1 MQINSG
7 WNLAVSGEQLM
18 PFGATEGSVAA
29 DQARIAVDL
38 EVPVTWFPIDQDGDR
53 HRWMFVRLCSVLAQR
68 PVSVN
73 MSPVMFGVHHMP
85 RNARPGGIVIS
96 YHSVGDEPNVWR
108 IKETPIAGWYSFDA
122 NGFSGWSSLARF
134 PQNHAAAID
143 SMDTNVARQ
152 RIGAL
157 RDELRKRNLSKY
169 NQSSE
174 GFDVSRPYVYF
185 PLQKVD
191 DPVSEFCRLNT
202 LEVLYRAAELADQ
215 TGILLV
221 VKRHPLCDSNVVGQ
235 TLDDL
240 RRKFKNVI
248 ISNASIH
255 RHLEGCN
262 CVIVANSGVG
272 MEALLYGKPVFSF
285 AASEYELATT
295 AISSLDELNQ
305 AFSAALPVDDGR
317 AARFLAYYLDRC
329 CFSIYDMSTIERC
342 VDHAISKISLPTGIM
357 PRDDRREL
365 FRAYGQVEDMRRMF
379 NQSQAEL
386 ANVQRIARQAVE
398 LADRLAAEK
407 NEVVRPAGQAAN
419 ADVMLETATQA
430 AMILHQAALVASIGE
445 MVRGNTSRE
454 AFIRYAELA
463 VKMRQNPQAAA
474 AIDAELLQSGYA
486 SGLDPNLASR
496 NITANDYQRLHDTDR
511 GYQEN
516 NWLVD
521 HSDIISMA
529 SPRVVVEVGCGNGR
543 FLHEIARR
551 VETVIGLDWARSPQ
565 MGELPANVMFRT
577 INVLVDN
584 LPQGDICCSADVL
597 EHFEPR
603 VLPQLLRKM
612 HDSAR
617 INYHVI
623 ACYDDGHSH
632 CAVLHPGQWL
642 GLFKSIDPAYELAAV
657 VTRPS
662 RPDRMACVI
671 TNLKPALDRFPN
683 LGRIV
688 GTWATNTG
696 QQVTFLNDFTV
707 RLGGRVVATWFPMAD
722 GSAAMNWTNSKMI
735 DLLRPAQ
742 DGQVMQINNLNGEAY
757 EVRRVN

>member
-18 PFGATEGSVAA
+18 PLGAPEGSAA
-29 DQARIAVDL
+29 AGQGRIAVDL
-38 EVPVTWFPIDQDGDR
+38 EVPVTWFPIAQDGDR

-73 MSPVMFGVHHMP
+73 MSLVMGGVHHMP
-85 RNARPGGIVIS
+85 RNAPEGGIVLS

-134 PQNHAAAID
+134 PQNHAPAID
-143 SMDTNVARQ
+143 RMDTHAARQ

-174 GFDVSRPYVYF
+174 SFDVSRPYVYF

-191 DPVSEFCRLNT
+191 DPVAEFCRLNT

-215 TGILLV
+215 TDTLLV
-221 VKRHPLCDSNVVGQ
+221 VKRHPLCESIVIGQ

-240 RRKFKNVI
+240 RRKFRNVI
-248 ISNASIH
+248 VSNASIH

-262 CVIVANSGVG
+262 SVIVANSGVG

-295 AISSLDELNQ
+295 AVSSLDELHK
-305 AFSAALPVDDGR
+305 AFSAVLPADDGR
-317 AARFLAYYLDRC
+317 AARFLAYYLDHC
-329 CFSIYDMSTIERC
+329 CFSIYDISTIEQR
-342 VDHAISKISLPTGIM
+342 VDHALSKISRPAGIM
-357 PRDDRREL
+357 PHDDRKEL
-365 FRAYGQVEDMRRMF
+365 FRAYGQVEDFRRMF
-379 NQSQAEL
+379 TKSQAEL

-407 NEVVRPAGQAAN
+407 NEAVRPAGHAAD
-419 ADVMLETATQA
+419 ADVMLEAATQA
-430 AMILHQAALVASIGE
+430 AITLHQAALAASIGE
-445 MVRGNTSRE
+445 MVVGNTSRE

-463 VKMRQNPQAAA
+463 VKMRGNPLAEA
-474 AIDAELLQSGYA
+474 AIDAELLRSGYA
-486 SGLDPNLASR
+486 SGLDPAVAHR
-496 NITANDYQRLHDTDR
+496 NTTANDYQRLHDTAK

-521 HSDIISMA
+521 HCDIINMA

-551 VETVIGLDWARSPQ
+551 VETVIGLDWARSAQ

-577 INVLVDN
+577 TNVLVDN
-584 LPQGDICCSADVL
+584 LPQGDVCCSADVL

-612 HDSAR
+612 HGSAR

-662 RPDRMACVI
+662 RPDRLVCVI
-671 TNLKPALDRFPN
+671 TNLKQAPDQFPN

-707 RLGGRVVATWFPMAD
+707 RVGGQAVATWFPMAD

-735 DLLRPAQ
+735 DLLRPAP
-742 DGQVMQINNLNGEAY
+742 DGRVMQINNLNGEAY
-757 EVRRVN
+757 EVHRVN